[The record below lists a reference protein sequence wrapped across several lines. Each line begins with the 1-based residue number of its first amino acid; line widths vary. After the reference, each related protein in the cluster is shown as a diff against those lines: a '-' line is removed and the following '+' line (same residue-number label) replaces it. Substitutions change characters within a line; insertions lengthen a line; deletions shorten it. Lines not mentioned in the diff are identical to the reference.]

1 MNKKP
6 SKIKIKLSKGDFVI
20 FQYPGYYNA
29 LELDELQK
37 GIKNAYKSRHGFILI
52 ADAVKVTVVKKND

>member
-37 GIKNAYKSRHGFILI
+37 GIKNAYDFILI
-52 ADAVKVTVVKKND
+52 PDAVKVTVVKKND